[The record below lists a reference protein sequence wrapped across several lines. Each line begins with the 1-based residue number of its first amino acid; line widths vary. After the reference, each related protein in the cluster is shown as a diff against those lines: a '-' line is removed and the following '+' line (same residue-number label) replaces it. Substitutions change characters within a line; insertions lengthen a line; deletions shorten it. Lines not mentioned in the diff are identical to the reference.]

1 MAFLV
6 LEWDD
11 ADVECL
17 VGNLLTRQRHPRTAG
32 HGQRDRLEVV
42 GGPSA
47 AAGDCCAWKA
57 GEFGALNRQW
67 PNFRLSAAFE
77 LLGRCLMLITL
88 LSLRIAPIKA

>member
-11 ADVECL
+11 ADVEYL
-17 VGNLLTRQRHPRTAG
+17 EGNLLRCQRHPRTAG
-32 HGQRDRLEVV
+32 PGQRHRPEVV

-77 LLGRCLMLITL
+77 LLSLCLMLIT
-88 LSLRIAPIKA
+88 